1 MTKEEIVKEYRD
13 QLREIYM
20 YDIDEFKKWVEKN
33 KDIMP
38 IGVLTIA
45 TSIIAIFDI
54 LEKK

>member
-1 MTKEEIVKEYRD
+1 MTKEEIVKEYSN

-20 YDIDEFKKWVEKN
+20 HDINEFKKWVEKN

-38 IGVLTIA
+38 MGVLTIA
-45 TSIIAIFDI
+45 SSIIAIFDM

>member
-1 MTKEEIVKEYRD
+1 MTKEEIVKEYSD

-20 YDIDEFKKWVEKN
+20 YDINEFKKWVEKN

-38 IGVLTIA
+38 MGVLTIA

>member
-1 MTKEEIVKEYRD
+1 MTKEEIVKEYSD

-20 YDIDEFKKWVEKN
+20 YDINEFKKWVEKN

-38 IGVLTIA
+38 MGVLTIA
-45 TSIIAIFDI
+45 SSIIAIFDI